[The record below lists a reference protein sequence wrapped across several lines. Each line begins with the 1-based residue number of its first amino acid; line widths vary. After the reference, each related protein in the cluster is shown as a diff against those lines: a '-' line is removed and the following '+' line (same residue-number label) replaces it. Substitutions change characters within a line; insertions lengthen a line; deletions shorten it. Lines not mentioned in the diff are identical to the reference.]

1 MNLHLYI
8 SQFNFPST
16 CTVNKNVSVDPS
28 GELKAAEHDEPSE
41 AQLRDKGSMVID
53 AYTGYQCIH
62 LY

>member
-1 MNLHLYI
+1 MHC
-8 SQFNFPST
+8 QQKCFF
-16 CTVNKNVSVDPS
+16 VPS